1 MKHVPKIVVGDP
13 LDEEFFKLLDG
24 KALLI
29 RAYELNHEDFA
40 KLLKDADV
48 VVVRS
53 RRRLNRDLIDRAL
66 RLKVIARAGVGLDNV
81 DVDYAEKRGI
91 TVLSTSDASTEAVA
105 ELTIGL
111 MIALARRIT
120 ELDRKMKG
128 GNWCKNSGIGVEL
141 RGKTLGIIGL
151 GRIGGRVAE
160 LARVFGMH
168 VVAYDPYVRLG
179 KAKKLGVELM
189 ERLEDLLKESDFVS
203 IHAVLTEETKGL
215 IGEREL
221 RLMKP
226 TAYLVNTAR
235 GAIVD
240 EEALVRALE
249 EGWIAG
255 AALDVY
261 EKEPPSSRLTK
272 FENVIL
278 TPHVGASTVEAQKH
292 IAKVLAEKILAA
304 LENMAEKGEIP

>member
-1 MKHVPKIVVGDP
+1 MKRVPKIVVGDP
-13 LDEEFFKLLDG
+13 LDEMFFRLLRG
-24 KALLI
+24 KAFLVK
-29 RAYELNHEDFA
+29 AYELDQGEFA
-40 KLLKDADV
+40 ELLKDADV

-53 RRRLNRDLIDRAL
+53 RRRLDRCTIDRAP

-81 DVDYAEKRGI
+81 DVDYAVKRGI
-91 TVLSTSDASTEAVA
+91 TLLSTGDASTEAVA

-120 ELDRKMKG
+120 ELDRKMKR
-128 GNWCKNSGIGVEL
+128 GNWCKNSGAGVEL

-151 GRIGGRVAE
+151 GRIGSRVAE
-160 LARVFGMH
+160 LARVFGMR
-168 VVAYDPYVRLG
+168 VVAYDPYVSRE
-179 KAKKLGVELM
+179 KAERLGVELKQ
-189 ERLEDLLKESDFVS
+189 RLEDLLRESDFVS
-203 IHAVLTEETKGL
+203 IHAVLTEETEGM

-249 EGWIAG
+249 GGWIAG

-261 EKEPPSSRLTK
+261 EREPPSSRLAGL
-272 FENVIL
+272 ENVIL
-278 TPHVGASTVEAQKH
+278 TPHVGASTVEAQKR
-292 IAKVLAEKILAA
+292 IARVLAEKILVA
-304 LENMAEKGEIP
+304 LENIGEMGESP

>member
-1 MKHVPKIVVGDP
+1 MKRVPKIVVGDP
-13 LDEEFFKLLDG
+13 LDEMFFRLLRG
-24 KALLI
+24 KAFLVK
-29 RAYELNHEDFA
+29 AYELDQGEFA
-40 KLLKDADV
+40 ELLKDADV

-53 RRRLNRDLIDRAL
+53 RRRLDRCTIDRAP

-81 DVDYAEKRGI
+81 DVDYAVKRGI
-91 TVLSTSDASTEAVA
+91 TLLSTGDASTEAVA

-120 ELDRKMKG
+120 ELDRKMKR
-128 GNWCKNSGIGVEL
+128 GNWCKNSGAGVEL

-151 GRIGGRVAE
+151 GRIGSRVAE
-160 LARVFGMH
+160 LARVFGMR
-168 VVAYDPYVRLG
+168 VVAYDPYVSRE
-179 KAKKLGVELM
+179 KAERLGVELKQ
-189 ERLEDLLKESDFVS
+189 RLEDLLRESDFVS
-203 IHAVLTEETKGL
+203 IHAVLTEETEGM

-240 EEALVRALE
+240 EEALARALE

-261 EKEPPSSRLTK
+261 EREPPSSRLAGL
-272 FENVIL
+272 ENVIL
-278 TPHVGASTVEAQKH
+278 TPHVGASTVEAQKR
-292 IAKVLAEKILAA
+292 IARVLAEKILVA
-304 LENMAEKGEIP
+304 LENIGEMGESP

>member
-1 MKHVPKIVVGDP
+1 MKRVPKIVVGDP
-13 LDEEFFKLLDG
+13 LDETFFKLLRG
-24 KALLI
+24 KAFLVK
-29 RAYELNHEDFA
+29 AYELDQGGFA

-53 RRRLNRDLIDRAL
+53 RRRLDRCTIDRAP

-81 DVDYAEKRGI
+81 DVDYAVKRGI
-91 TVLSTSDASTEAVA
+91 TLLSTGDASTEAVA

-120 ELDRKMKG
+120 ELDRKMKR
-128 GNWCKNSGIGVEL
+128 GNWCKNSGVGVEL

-160 LARVFGMH
+160 LARVFGMR
-168 VVAYDPYVRLG
+168 VVAYDPYVSRE
-179 KAKKLGVELM
+179 KAERLGVELKQ
-189 ERLEDLLKESDFVS
+189 RLEDLLRESDFVS
-203 IHAVLTEETKGL
+203 IHAVLTEETEGL

-261 EKEPPSSRLTK
+261 EREPPSSRLAGL
-272 FENVIL
+272 ENVIL
-278 TPHVGASTVEAQKH
+278 TPHVGASTVEAQKR
-292 IAKVLAEKILAA
+292 IARVLAEKILAA
-304 LENMAEKGEIP
+304 LENIGEMGEAP

>member
-1 MKHVPKIVVGDP
+1 MK
-13 LDEEFFKLLDG
+13 
-24 KALLI
+24 
-29 RAYELNHEDFA
+29 AYELDQGEFA

-53 RRRLNRDLIDRAL
+53 RRRLDRCTIDRAP

-81 DVDYAEKRGI
+81 DVDYAVKRGI
-91 TVLSTSDASTEAVA
+91 TLLSTGDASTEAVA

-120 ELDRKMKG
+120 ELDRKMKR
-128 GNWCKNSGIGVEL
+128 GNWCKNSGAGVEL

-151 GRIGGRVAE
+151 GRIGSRVAE
-160 LARVFGMH
+160 LARVFGMR
-168 VVAYDPYVRLG
+168 VVAYDPYVSRE
-179 KAKKLGVELM
+179 KAERLGVELKQ
-189 ERLEDLLKESDFVS
+189 RLEDLLRESDFVS
-203 IHAVLTEETKGL
+203 IHAVLTEETEGM

-249 EGWIAG
+249 GGWIAG

-261 EKEPPSSRLTK
+261 EREPPSSRLAGL
-272 FENVIL
+272 ENVIL
-278 TPHVGASTVEAQKH
+278 TPHVGASTVEAQKR
-292 IAKVLAEKILAA
+292 IARVLAEKILVA
-304 LENMAEKGEIP
+304 LENIGEMGESP

>member
-1 MKHVPKIVVGDP
+1 MKRVPKIVVGDP
-13 LDEEFFKLLDG
+13 LDDEFFKLLRG
-24 KALLI
+24 KALLVK
-29 RAYELNHEDFA
+29 AYELDQGEFA
-40 KLLKDADV
+40 ELLKDADV

-53 RRRLNRDLIDRAL
+53 RRKLDRCMIDQAP

-81 DVDYAEKRGI
+81 DVDYAVKRGI
-91 TVLSTSDASTEAVA
+91 ALLSTGEASTEAVA

-120 ELDRKMKG
+120 ELDKKMKR
-128 GNWCKNSGIGVEL
+128 GNWCKSSGVGVEL

-160 LARVFGMH
+160 LARVFGMR
-168 VVAYDPYVRLG
+168 VIAYDPYVSRE
-179 KAKKLGVELM
+179 KAGRLGVELK
-189 ERLEDLLKESDFVS
+189 ERLEDLLRESDFVS
-203 IHAVLTEETKGL
+203 IHAVLTEETEGL
-215 IGEREL
+215 LGEREL

-261 EKEPPSSRLTK
+261 EREPPSSRLTGL
-272 FENVIL
+272 ENVIL
-278 TPHVGASTVEAQKH
+278 TPHVGASTVEAQKR
-292 IAKVLAEKILAA
+292 IARVLAKKILVA
-304 LENMAEKGEIP
+304 LENMEEGDAAP